1 MGMHRSRIGLG
12 SAGRA
17 GLLAAAAGLAL
28 AVAGCAGAPTVTAP
42 PSTGDTA
49 APSSAAETASTESPS
64 QGSTGSGTGG
74 TAAPTRPAGPA
85 PCRASTLRVS
95 LGSGDAAAGTSYV
108 QLEFTNTGSRSCV
121 IQGFPG
127 VSYVTGDNG
136 TQVGAPAE
144 RDGTKGVAVTLA
156 PRGVASATLAM
167 VQVLNYDESVCRPTP
182 VRGLRVY
189 PPGDTASVFVATN
202 GTGCTGNPP
211 GPQLRI
217 STIKSGPGGN

>member
-1 MGMHRSRIGLG
+1 MHRSRIGLG